1 MPQII
6 QYGLVIESLLNIFG
20 ASAFILFPH
29 WCLSH
34 VIQPP
39 LGLSSLSGVSSV
51 PDSAAILFQAYGLLV
66 ISLTFPLLACIPDSP
81 SVGKSRALIFK
92 TLGLGE
98 IFLIGLLLLKAVDAN
113 QSGFTRKGLVL
124 AAANLVPAL
133 SWRVWTLY
141 IRPEWLNA
149 VGESKKKKQY

>member
-6 QYGLVIESLLNIFG
+6 QYGLVIESFLNIFG
-20 ASAFILFPH
+20 ASTFVLFPH

-39 LGLSSLSGVSSV
+39 PNLSSGESFV
-51 PDSAAILFQAYGLLV
+51 PDTAAILFQAYGLLV
-66 ISLTFPLLACIPDSP
+66 IALTFPLLACIPDSP
-81 SVGKSRALIFK
+81 SVGKFRVLIFQ

-98 IFLIGLLLLKAVDAN
+98 IFLIGLLLLNTAEPTE
-113 QSGFTRKGLVL
+113 SGFTRKGLLL

-141 IRPEWLNA
+141 FRPGWLNA
-149 VGESKKKKQY
+149 AEENKKRK